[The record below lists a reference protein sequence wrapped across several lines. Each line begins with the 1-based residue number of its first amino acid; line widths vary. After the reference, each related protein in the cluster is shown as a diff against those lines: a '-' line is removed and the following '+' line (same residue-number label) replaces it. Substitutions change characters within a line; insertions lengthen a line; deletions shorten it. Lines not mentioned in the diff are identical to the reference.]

1 MKQLT
6 IHSKRYPGLGAPV
19 PQVPGAP
26 PGTKGS
32 FTFAVGEPYTVTDD
46 TAAAIQDLINTRME
60 KRVSRHYQLTVYDI
74 ASEAVPEDAIATPT
88 APPVKDAIADPAPL
102 VLSDDD
108 QALIGVEVLKLKGLT
123 VDKATPIIENTA
135 RNTDLPI
142 EIRRAYLQA
151 VIETKNAKALDKL
164 AEDLLKELAN

>member
-6 IHSKRYPGLGAPV
+6 INSQRYPGLAAPV

-26 PGTKGS
+26 PGTSGG
-32 FTFAVGEPYTVTDD
+32 FTFAVGEPYEVADE
-46 TAAAIQDLINTRME
+46 TAAAIQDLLARME
-60 KRVSRHYQLTVYDI
+60 KRVSRHYQLTVYDL
-74 ASEAVPEDAIATPT
+74 APEAVPEDGIATPN
-88 APPVKDAIADPAPL
+88 APPAKDAIADPEPL
-102 VLSDDD
+102 ELTDDD
-108 QALIGVEVLKLKGLT
+108 KALIGVEVLKLKGLT

-135 RNTDLPI
+135 RNTDLPV

-164 AEDLLKELAN
+164 AENLLQELAN